1 VQIYFNVIFLLL
13 IRLMQVKIL
22 GIAGSLRKGSYN
34 KMLLRYAVRL
44 LPKDA
49 KMDIFDLQLISLYT
63 KTRSRIC
70 RCCKGV

>member
-1 VQIYFNVIFLLL
+1 
-13 IRLMQVKIL
+13 MQVKIL

-34 KMLLRYAVRL
+34 KMLLRYATRL

-49 KMDIFDLQLISLYT
+49 KMDIFDLQLIPLYT

-70 RCCKGV
+70 QML

>member
-1 VQIYFNVIFLLL
+1 
-13 IRLMQVKIL
+13 MQVKIL

-34 KMLLRYAVRL
+34 KMLLRYAARL